1 MGYGNFRRRNIFQT
15 SPSLSC
21 AVSGVKVS
29 SSDQKNMLLV
39 PRLTWRFN
47 WRDTITET
55 LVCPDGEQFKEPTMC
70 IKHARMWKK
79 LNVLKDVDQ
88 RGDLV
93 Q

>member
-1 MGYGNFRRRNIFQT
+1 MEI
-15 SPSLSC
+15 
-21 AVSGVKVS
+21 SGVGMYFRHRHHFHAPFPVS
-29 SSDQKNMLLV
+29 RYLAVIRLV
-39 PRLTWRFN
+39 PRLGWRFN